1 MNPSL
6 KITVLLAEDH
16 NVVRQGL
23 CTLLESGSRYE
34 VVGQAR
40 TGREAVKLAATFDP
54 DVILMDIAMPELNGL
69 AATQQIL
76 AHQPTARVLI
86 LSAHSDDE
94 YIARSTAV
102 GAVGFL
108 EKQTSA
114 ETLLHAIETVSAGG
128 TYFSPAITR
137 RLAERK
143 RRSRDRFGHAQ
154 ANAARLTTREAEVL
168 QLVAEGQANKQVAG
182 SLGISIKTV
191 EKHRQHL
198 MDKLNI
204 HETAGLTRYA
214 MIHGIIESGVQVIL
228 IEDELAEP
236 PDPQVG

>member
-1 MNPSL
+1 MSSVK

-16 NVVRQGL
+16 AVVRQGL
-23 CTLLESGSRYE
+23 CTLLQTEGHCE
-34 VVGQAR
+34 VVGQAQ
-40 TGREAVKLAATFDP
+40 TGREAVTLAATLKP

-69 AATQQIL
+69 SAIGQIL
-76 AHQPTARVLI
+76 AHNPAARVLI

-94 YIARSTAV
+94 YIERTI
-102 GAVGFL
+102 AVGFL

-114 ETLLHAIETVSAGG
+114 EILTKAIHEVAAGKIF
-128 TYFSPAITR
+128 YSPAIAK
-137 RLAERK
+137 RLADEKK
-143 RRSRDRFGHAQ
+143 RPRDRDGLAKQ
-154 ANAARLTTREAEVL
+154 NSARLTSREMEVL

-182 SLGISIKTV
+182 LLGISIKTV

-214 MIHGIIESGVQVIL
+214 MAQGIIEPGVRVTL
-228 IEDELAEP
+228 I
-236 PDPQVG
+236 